1 MINAPSKLTIQDQLG
16 KRLTQVLDQNSELP
30 YEVTE
35 RLRAARTR
43 ALSLRRIAQPQM
55 ETAQDIQ
62 SQNGLLALKFP
73 SQFNLLFQAFGSFL
87 PLLILVAGLVFIHDF
102 HNTQTAL
109 ELAEIDSALLTDDL
123 PPIAYTDASFLDYL
137 KHDIGSPQNQ

>member
-1 MINAPSKLTIQDQLG
+1 MKNTHPADTLQDHIG
-16 KRLTQVLDQNSELP
+16 KRFAQVLDQNSSLP

-35 RLRAARTR
+35 RLRAARMR
-43 ALSLRRIAQPQM
+43 ALSQRRIAQPQF
-55 ETAQDIQ
+55 ETAQAIQ
-62 SQNGLLALKFP
+62 SQNGLALMKFP
-73 SQFNLLFQAFGSFL
+73 AQFQNFFQTFGSII
-87 PLLILVAGLVFIHDF
+87 PLLVLVAGLFFIHDF

-123 PPIAYTDASFLDYL
+123 PPNAYTDASFLDYL

>member
-1 MINAPSKLTIQDQLG
+1 MKNINSDLSTQDQIG
-16 KRLTQVLDQNSELP
+16 KRFAQALDQNSVLS

-35 RLRAARTR
+35 RLRAARMR
-43 ALSLRRIAQPQM
+43 ALSMRRIAQPQL

-62 SQNGLLALKFP
+62 SQNGLALMKFP
-73 SQFNLLFQAFGSFL
+73 AQFQLFFQTFGSII
-87 PLLILVAGLVFIHDF
+87 PLLVLVAGLIFIHDF
-102 HNTQTAL
+102 HNNQTAI

-123 PPIAYTDASFLDYL
+123 PPNAYTDASFLDYL

>member
-1 MINAPSKLTIQDQLG
+1 MKNAHADLTFQDQLG
-16 KRLTQVLDQNSELP
+16 KRLIKVLDQNSELP

-43 ALSLRRIAQPQM
+43 ALSLRRIAQPEM

-62 SQNGLLALKFP
+62 AQNGLLLLKFP
-73 SQFNLLFQAFGSFL
+73 SQFNMFFQTLGSVM
-87 PLLILVAGLVFIHDF
+87 PLLLLIVGLILIHDF
-102 HNTQTAL
+102 HDTQTAL

-123 PPIAYTDASFLDYL
+123 PPTAYTDTSFLDYL